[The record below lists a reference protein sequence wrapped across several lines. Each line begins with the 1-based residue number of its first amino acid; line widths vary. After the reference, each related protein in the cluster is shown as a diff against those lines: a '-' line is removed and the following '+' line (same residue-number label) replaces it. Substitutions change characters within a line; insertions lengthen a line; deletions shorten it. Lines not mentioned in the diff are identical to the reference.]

1 MATACSKPPEGRKR
15 WTLNLLA
22 DNLVRL
28 REFRRNGTANM
39 FVFFDRHR
47 GWRKVKISD
56 QRAAGDAQCACAIW
70 SISTF
75 PGAERIRVVLDNLST
90 HSAGSI
96 YETFSAPQATGSSTR
111 SIHFTPTR

>member
-15 WTLNLLA
+15 WTLNLPA

-56 QRAAGDAQCACAIW
+56 
-70 SISTF
+70 
-75 PGAERIRVVLDNLST
+75 
-90 HSAGSI
+90 
-96 YETFSAPQATGSSTR
+96 
-111 SIHFTPTR
+111 

>member
-56 QRAAGDAQCACAIW
+56 QRAAGDAQCACTIW

-75 PGAERIRVVLDNLST
+75 PGAERIRVVLDK
-90 HSAGSI
+90 
-96 YETFSAPQATGSSTR
+96 TFSAPQATGSSTR